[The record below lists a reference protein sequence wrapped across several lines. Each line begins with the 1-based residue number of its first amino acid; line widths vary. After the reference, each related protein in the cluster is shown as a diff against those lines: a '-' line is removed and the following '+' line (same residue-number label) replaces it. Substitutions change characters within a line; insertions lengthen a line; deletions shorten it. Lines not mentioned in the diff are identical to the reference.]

1 LIYKKLL
8 FTFWVVLLV
17 FPSLLWAEGGDKFTI
32 SGYVKDAKTG
42 EALIGANVFI
52 KESLKGVSTNTYGYY
67 SLPVEKGEFTLVC
80 SYISFQDFTQ
90 KINLQSNLT
99 INISMEPVS
108 QDIKEVV
115 VSAERQDKNITNT
128 DMGQVK
134 MDIQQVKL
142 LPAFMGEVDILKTIQ
157 LMPGV
162 KGSGDGNSGF
172 YVRGGGPDQNL
183 ILLDE
188 AVVYNASHLFGFF
201 SVFNGDA
208 VKGMN
213 LIKGGMPAQYGGRLA
228 SVLDITMKEG
238 NNQKFK
244 VDGGIGLIS
253 SRLTVQGPL
262 KKDKSSFIVS
272 GRRTYI
278 DVLMKPFVSKGDQF
292 YGSSYYFYDLNAKIN
307 YTLSDKDRIFVSG
320 YFGRDKFTFQD
331 NEDLGFKATIPY
343 GNATASLRWNHVF
356 NSRLFMNTS
365 LVFTDYNFE
374 VNLGQSDFNFGLYS
388 GIRDYNGKIDFSWQ
402 PDIRNHVRFGVN
414 YTYHRFTPNNATAEA
429 GDVEFDFGKVERIYG
444 NEFAVY
450 LSDDFDVSDKFKI
463 NAGVRVSGFQQIGPF
478 ERFVKEDDRVVDTIA
493 YSRGQNI
500 QFYVRPEPRL
510 AINYIINAKSSIKAG
525 VTMNYQYLQI
535 ANLATVSLPT
545 DLWIPSSEKIKPQR
559 GIQYSLGYFRNFKDN
574 TWETSVELYY
584 KDMRNLVEFKDGV
597 MPSNTVNDNID
608 NLLTFGRG
616 WAYGAEFFVRKS
628 VGKTTGWLGY
638 TLSWTQRQF
647 DDINGGKPFFARY
660 DRRHDVQFTLT
671 QELSKK
677 WTFSIIWVYSTGA
690 ALTVPVARY
699 FIEGRVI
706 NEFGERNS
714 YRMEP
719 YHRMDLSLTYVHKK
733 TDKWMSSW
741 NFSVYNVYSRQNPY
755 FIYFDTDGDLF
766 KAAAGIQAAGAKPSS
781 FRIKAKQVS
790 LFPVIPSITWN
801 FSF

>member
-1 LIYKKLL
+1 MLMACLSFFEAK
-8 FTFWVVLLV
+8 
-17 FPSLLWAEGGDKFTI
+17 SADKFTI

-42 EALIGANVFI
+42 EILIGANVYI
-52 KESLKGVSTNTYGYY
+52 KETLKGVSTNTYGFY
-67 SLPVEKGEFTLVC
+67 SLPAEKGEFTLVC
-80 SYISFQDFTQ
+80 SYISYKDFTQ
-90 KINLQSNLT
+90 KVNLQSDIFNS
-99 INISMEPVS
+99 ISMEPIS

-115 VSAERQDKNITNT
+115 VTAERQDKNITNT

-142 LPAFMGEVDILKTIQ
+142 MPSFMGEIDILKTIQ

-188 AVVYNASHLFGFF
+188 AIVYNASHLFGFF

-238 NNQKFK
+238 NNQKFR

-262 KKDKSSFIVS
+262 KRDKSSFILS
-272 GRRTYI
+272 ARRTYI
-278 DVLMKPFVSKGDQF
+278 DLLLKPLVSKDDQF

-307 YTLSDKDRIFVSG
+307 YTLSNKDRIFLSA
-320 YFGRDKFTFQD
+320 YFGRDKFTYQD

-343 GNATASLRWNHVF
+343 GNATASFRWNHLF

-365 LVFTDYNFE
+365 LIFTDYNFE

-388 GIRDYNGKIDFSWQ
+388 GIRDYNGKMDFSWQ
-402 PDIRNHVRFGVN
+402 PDIRHHIRFGVN

-429 GDVEFDFGKVERIYG
+429 GSVEFDFGKVERIYG
-444 NEFAVY
+444 NEFAAY
-450 LSDDFDVSDKFKI
+450 LSDDFDLSDRFKI
-463 NAGVRVSGFQQIGPF
+463 NAGIRVSGFQQIGPF
-478 ERFVKEDDRVVDTIA
+478 ERFIKEGDRVVDTIS
-493 YSRGQNI
+493 YNQGQNI
-500 QFYVRPEPRL
+500 QVYVRPEPRL
-510 AINYIINAKSSIKAG
+510 AMNYILNEKSAIKAG
-525 VTMNYQYLQI
+525 ITMNYQYLQI

-545 DLWIPSSEKIKPQR
+545 DLWIPSSEKIKPQQ

-597 MPSNTVNDNID
+597 MPSNTINDNID

-647 DDINGGKPFFARY
+647 DEINGGRPYFARY

-677 WTFSIIWVYSTGA
+677 WTFSVVWVYSTGA

-699 FIEGRVI
+699 FIEGKVI

-714 YRMEP
+714 FRMAP
-719 YHRMDLSLTYVHKK
+719 YHRMDLSMTYLHKK
-733 TDKWMSSW
+733 TDKWTSSW
-741 NFSVYNVYSRQNPY
+741 SFSLYNVYSRQNPY

-766 KAAAGIQAAGAKPSS
+766 RAAAGIQASGSKPSS
-781 FRIKAKQVS
+781 FKIKAKQVS